1 MLRAKDNLHSD
12 KFMGTEKGF
21 IKNYTSQKYEGP
33 TYENSHGSKIN
44 WGAEQYNTPRK
55 FTVRNIKDLF
65 YANMN
70 RSKAQQR
77 LDDSEENI
85 KELWLKCKELTDT
98 CATQN
103 LLV

>member
-1 MLRAKDNLHSD
+1 MA
-12 KFMGTEKGF
+12 TEKGF